1 MRRALVLSTAALL
14 GCRESPAPAP
24 QAPCVGCTT
33 YPGSLSGAGD
43 SDQHPNGQYYQ
54 STKSGTHEGYLV
66 GPAATDFD
74 LYVYKWLNNTW
85 ALVAKAENNGSTET
99 IKYNGTAGYY
109 TWLVKSYSGAG
120 SYNFYL
126 KKP

>member
-1 MRRALVLSTAALL
+1 MYKR
-14 GCRESPAPAP
+14 
-24 QAPCVGCTT
+24 Q
-33 YPGSLSGAGD
+33 
-43 SDQHPNGQYYQ
+43 GQYYQ